1 MKRYPLQCGERHRDL
16 QAAPLCLRPTRCYT
30 LGKTVRRRIMRMY
43 RFTTLLLC
51 LVLTLLVGA
60 CAPASAPPAAAPAAP
75 PAAAPAA
82 PPAAAPAAPPAA
94 APAAPPAA
102 RPQPTCGHARS
113 SGRACSPDCDHRAIY
128 RGPALIPA
136 GRGQSSGYPSAH
148 VAQLRTPQPPA
159 TRRQGGARRLLDLH
173 LIGLSLRDPVA

>member
-30 LGKTVRRRIMRMY
+30 LGKTLQRRIMRMY

-60 CAPASAPPAAAPAAP
+60 CAPASAPPAAAPEAPPAAAPEAP

-94 APAAPPAA
+94 APAAPPVVTPAA
-102 RPQPTCGHARS
+102 PAAPAVPTATAAPPTGGQPS
-113 SGRACSPDCDHRAIY
+113 SLPVVAKAPDIQASTWINSE
-128 RGPALIPA
+128 P
-136 GRGQSSGYPSAH
+136 
-148 VAQLRTPQPPA
+148 
-159 TRRQGGARRLLDLH
+159 
-173 LIGLSLRDPVA
+173 LSLQQLEGKVALVVFWTYT

>member
-94 APAAPPAA
+94 APAAPPVVTPAA
-102 RPQPTCGHARS
+102 PAAPAAPTATAAPPTGGQPS
-113 SGRACSPDCDHRAIY
+113 SLPVVAKAPDIQAPTWINSE
-128 RGPALIPA
+128 P
-136 GRGQSSGYPSAH
+136 
-148 VAQLRTPQPPA
+148 
-159 TRRQGGARRLLDLH
+159 
-173 LIGLSLRDPVA
+173 LSLQQLEGKVALVVFWTYT